1 MNNRKSS
8 YIIRLSNIN
17 KVMKNKSIPIKLQ
30 YIYPD
35 KSAVTDEKLIEYVKS
50 LKIAPGYPVS
60 YVSTNP
66 NSKILA
72 ISYDLKG
79 KKQYRYHE
87 DWIKF
92 RTQKKNCGLI
102 TLTDKMPRIVRFM
115 DDTLDAFR
123 AGKTPLDHTL
133 EIAVILKIMMECN
146 FRIGNEVGEVLYDS
160 FGLTTL
166 RKKHIDIMNNKI
178 KIEFIGK
185 KGVENICELCNPVL
199 QTVLEELKKRKLQNG
214 GGNSNNSSAPAKNNK
229 NGGYVFDITAVEFN
243 NYLKENYQCTSKDI
257 RSWMANLLFLYY
269 LGSNIQSMKP
279 KDLTTIIPT
288 FNGNNN
294 SKNKNKNKNKNNP
307 KIAREMVRQEKAR
320 KKVMKEAI
328 EKTAERLH
336 HTAAICKKS
345 YLFEPILNGFLVDA
359 PRKMIDQLQE
369 VNLRAVNRERRL
381 SSRVSGVRRTNHKSV
396 LVPNQRN
403 KSQLFSTSVVYKN
416 KDLTRLFTEIISKPC
431 ENMEKLRN
439 LADFKLPKKLPYTH
453 KYIPGNNS

>member
-17 KVMKNKSIPIKLQ
+17 NVMKNKSIPIKLQ

-35 KSAVTDEKLIEYVKS
+35 KSTVTDEKLIEYVKS

-60 YVSTNP
+60 YISTNP

-102 TLTDKMPRIVRFM
+102 TLTAKMPQIVRFV
-115 DDTLDAFR
+115 DDTLESFR
-123 AGKTPLDHTL
+123 SRSNKLQIDHTL
-133 EIAVILKIMMECN
+133 EIATIIKIMMECN
-146 FRIGNEVGEVLYDS
+146 FRIGNEVGEVVYDS

-166 RKKHIDIMNNKI
+166 RKKHIDITNDKI

-199 QTVLEELKKRKLQNG
+199 QTVLEELKKRKIQNG
-214 GGNSNNSSAPAKNNK
+214 GSNNANKNNKNK

-243 NYLKENYQCTSKDI
+243 AYLKEHYQCTSKDI

-269 LGSNIQSMKP
+269 LASSIQSMKP
-279 KDLTTIIPT
+279 KDLATIIPT
-288 FNGNNN
+288 FNSN
-294 SKNKNKNKNKNNP
+294 NKNKNSS
-307 KIAREMVRQEKAR
+307 KIEREMRRQEKAR
-320 KKVMKEAI
+320 KKVMKTAI
-328 EKTAERLH
+328 EQTAERLH

-345 YLFEPILNGFLVDA
+345 YLFEPILNAFLVDQ
-359 PRKMIDQLQE
+359 PRKMIEQLE
-369 VNLRAVNRERRL
+369 GLNLKEVNRERRM
-381 SSRVSGVRRTNHKSV
+381 SSRVVGVRRTNHKNV
-396 LVPNQRN
+396 LVPNQKN
-403 KSQLFSTSVVYKN
+403 KRQMFSTSVVYKN
-416 KDLTRLFTEIISKPC
+416 KELTRLFTEIISKPC
-431 ENMEKLRN
+431 ENMGKMRN
-439 LADFKLPKKLPYTH
+439 LSDFKLPKKLPYTH
-453 KYIPGNNS
+453 KYIANR

>member
-17 KVMKNKSIPIKLQ
+17 NVMKNKSIPIKLQ

-35 KSAVTDEKLIEYVKS
+35 KSTVTDEKLIEYVKS

-87 DWIKF
+87 DWVKF

-102 TLTDKMPRIVRFM
+102 TLTAKMPQIVRFV
-115 DDTLDAFR
+115 DDTLESFR
-123 AGKTPLDHTL
+123 ANKSQIDHTL
-133 EIAVILKIMMECN
+133 EIATIIKIMMECN
-146 FRIGNEVGEVLYDS
+146 FRIGNEVGEVVYDS

-166 RKKHIDIMNNKI
+166 RKKHIDITNDKI

-185 KGVENICELCNPVL
+185 KGVENICELCNPIL
-199 QTVLEELKKRKLQNG
+199 QSVLEALKKRKLQNG
-214 GGNSNNSSAPAKNNK
+214 GSNNANNSENKNK

-243 NYLKENYQCTSKDI
+243 AYLKEHYQCTSKDI

-269 LGSNIQSMKP
+269 LASSIQNMKP
-279 KDLTTIIPT
+279 KELATIIPA
-288 FNGNNN
+288 FNSN
-294 SKNKNKNKNKNNP
+294 NKNKNNP
-307 KIAREMVRQEKAR
+307 KIEREMQRQEKAR
-320 KKVMKEAI
+320 KKVMKGAI
-328 EKTAERLH
+328 EQTAERLH

-345 YLFEPILNGFLVDA
+345 YLFEPILNAFLVDQ
-359 PRKMIDQLQE
+359 PRKIIEQLKE
-369 VNLRAVNRERRL
+369 LNLKEVNRERRM
-381 SSRVSGVRRTNHKSV
+381 SSRVTSVRKTNHKNI
-396 LVPNQRN
+396 LVPNQKN
-403 KSQLFSTSVVYKN
+403 KRQLFSTSVVYKN
-416 KDLTRLFTEIISKPC
+416 KELTRLFTEIISKPC
-431 ENMEKLRN
+431 ENMGKMRN

-453 KYIPGNNS
+453 KYVANR

>member
-35 KSAVTDEKLIEYVKS
+35 KSAITDQKLIEYVKS

-102 TLTDKMPRIVRFM
+102 TLTAKMPQIVRFV
-115 DDTLDAFR
+115 DDTLEGFR
-123 AGKTPLDHTL
+123 GNATNAISKTL
-133 EIAVILKIMMECN
+133 EIATIIKIMMECN
-146 FRIGNEVGEVLYDS
+146 FRIGNEVGEVVYDS

-166 RKKHIDIMNNKI
+166 RKKHIDIVNDKI

-199 QTVLEELKKRKLQNG
+199 QSVLEVLKKRKLQNG
-214 GGNSNNSSAPAKNNK
+214 GGNNGNNENKNK

-243 NYLKENYQCTSKDI
+243 AYLKEHYQCTSKDI

-269 LGSNIQSMKP
+269 LASSIQKMKP
-279 KDLTTIIPT
+279 QELATIIPS
-288 FNGNNN
+288 FNSN
-294 SKNKNKNKNKNNP
+294 NKNGKSNKNNP
-307 KIAREMVRQEKAR
+307 KIAREMLRQEKAR
-320 KKVMKEAI
+320 KKVMKGAI
-328 EKTAERLH
+328 EQTAERLH

-345 YLFEPILNGFLVDA
+345 YLFEPILNAFLTEE
-359 PRKMIDQLQE
+359 PRKIIEKLQDI
-369 VNLRAVNRERRL
+369 NLREVNRERRL
-381 SSRVSGVRRTNHKSV
+381 SSRVVGVRNTNHKSV

-403 KSQLFSTSVVYKN
+403 KRQLFSTSVVYKN
-416 KDLTRLFTEIISKPC
+416 QALTRLFTEIISKPC
-431 ENMEKLRN
+431 ENMGKMRN